1 VLPACQDPCVWL
13 VLKLESHVYGKKS
26 TLLKSCL
33 CFCIERLFQP
43 LCAWVPIMERILESR
58 CWEEFGAAFL
68 RRQFTCLRRFC
79 PCISLPHARLQAEE
93 DVSALLLWKESML
106 PIMERHE
113 SVHAWRVWKEIK
125 SCEASSVSPRAS
137 CRMGAY
143 PGKVRCCCSLHVTSS
158 RHAAFT
164 RLSYVFPLLH
174 LVSPLLCSF
183 FVTRERK

>member
-79 PCISLPHARLQAEE
+79 PVSLSHTQGSKLKRMCQLSCYGRNQCC
-93 DVSALLLWKESML
+93 LLWKDMSRCM
-106 PIMERHE
+106 H
-113 SVHAWRVWKEIK
+113 
-125 SCEASSVSPRAS
+125 
-137 CRMGAY
+137 
-143 PGKVRCCCSLHVTSS
+143 GKYGKKLNLVKHLVSLHV
-158 RHAAFT
+158 HVAARVPT
-164 RLSYVFPLLH
+164 QERCGAIVF
-174 LVSPLLCSF
+174 SM
-183 FVTRERK
+183 

>member
-113 SVHAWRVWKEIK
+113 SVHAWKVWKEIK
-125 SCEASSVSPRAS
+125 SCEASSVSPRA
-137 CRMGAY
+137 CCCTGAY
-143 PGKVRCCCSLHVTSS
+143 PGKVRCYCFLHVTSS
-158 RHAAFT
+158 RHAPLQDMQ
-164 RLSYVFPLLH
+164 LSHLNLL
-174 LVSPLLCSF
+174 
-183 FVTRERK
+183 